1 MSVCRDGEL
10 PEVLYF
16 FVAEGPCESR
26 TQGFGSRPH
35 VDTGAGG
42 ESCKELAV
50 YNYWTGLVDWTGTLE
65 WWTDIKNHFYAFL
78 ETHSPVGLHDV

>member
-1 MSVCRDGEL
+1 MFAGMAHFLRFCISSLLKGFANREL
-10 PEVLYF
+10 GL
-16 FVAEGPCESR
+16 
-26 TQGFGSRPH
+26 GSRLH